1 VYTVQQDATE
11 LVYGPTGTRTV
22 TDFATKSA
30 ECTLGLMSPIGGSPL
45 PHVPKNDLDV
55 LTTIG
60 AGMGALMKGGNLND
74 ATKEMLFPDA
84 GKNIAPGLRMNGSYA
99 GATGFSLNF
108 HSESVTAGCG
118 DAERALEYSVQRAG
132 SRTTLAI
139 KDNPNPI
146 SLQLMPDG
154 SITGEG
160 SVQVNGRVITGTTD
174 DLNNPFVFAPH
185 VARCPV
191 GRLVA
196 GSSVPKL
203 PAAVPSAAPQSAST
217 TDAGSRAKS
226 PGGTSLR
233 ISAGPGVAGLLAGR
247 ALVVLKDNLENVLAS
262 AGISAQGG
270 NSRVSAWAH
279 ACERSTREPICQ
291 QGVNSLANY
300 VVARAGF
307 DGNGTAIFNNVPSS
321 GTFYLV
327 ADTSYT
333 HHLLWNLKVEL
344 KPGAN
349 AITLD
354 ERNTM
359 PINQ

>member
-1 VYTVQQDATE
+1 
-11 LVYGPTGTRTV
+11 
-22 TDFATKSA
+22 
-30 ECTLGLMSPIGGSPL
+30 
-45 PHVPKNDLDV
+45 
-55 LTTIG
+55 
-60 AGMGALMKGGNLND
+60 MKGGNLND
-74 ATKEMLFPDA
+74 ATKEMLFPDEN
-84 GKNIAPGLRMNGSYA
+84 KIAPGLRMNGTYA

-108 HSESVTAGCG
+108 HLESVTVGCG

-132 SRTTLAI
+132 SRATLVI
-139 KDNPNPI
+139 RDNANPI

-174 DLNNPFVFAPH
+174 DLKNPFVFAPH
-185 VARCPV
+185 VARCSV

-196 GSSVPKL
+196 GSSVP
-203 PAAVPSAAPQSAST
+203 AGAVPPAPLASASAA
-217 TDAGSRAKS
+217 DAGPRAAS

-233 ISAGPGVAGLLAGR
+233 ISAGPGVNRLLAGK
-247 ALVVLKDNLENVLAS
+247 ALIVLKESLENVLAS

-270 NSRVSAWAH
+270 STRVSAWAH
-279 ACERSTREPICQ
+279 ACERSPREPICQ
-291 QGVNSLANY
+291 QGVNSLGNY
-300 VVARAGF
+300 VVARTGF
-307 DGNGTAIFNNVPSS
+307 DGNGAAIFNNVPSS
-321 GTFYLV
+321 GTFYVV

-354 ERNTM
+354 ERNTA
-359 PINQ
+359 PIDQ

>member
-1 VYTVQQDATE
+1 
-11 LVYGPTGTRTV
+11 
-22 TDFATKSA
+22 
-30 ECTLGLMSPIGGSPL
+30 
-45 PHVPKNDLDV
+45 V

-60 AGMGALMKGGNLND
+60 AGMGTLMKGGNLND

-84 GKNIAPGLRMNGSYA
+84 GKNVAPGLRMNGSYV

-108 HSESVTAGCG
+108 HPESVTAGCG

-132 SRTTLAI
+132 SRTTLVI

-196 GSSVPKL
+196 GSSVTKPA
-203 PAAVPSAAPQSAST
+203 AAVPSVAPQSAST
-217 TDAGSRAKS
+217 AEAGSRAQS

-233 ISAGPGVAGLLAGR
+233 ISAGPGVSRLLAGK
-247 ALVVLKDNLENVLAS
+247 ALLVLRDNLENVLAS
-262 AGISAQGG
+262 AGVSGQGG
-270 NSRVSAWAH
+270 SSRVSAWAH
-279 ACERSTREPICQ
+279 ACERSAREPLCQ
-291 QGVNSLANY
+291 QGVNSLAPY
-300 VVARAGF
+300 VVARTGF
-307 DGNGTAIFNNVPSS
+307 DANGTAIFNNVPSS
-321 GTFYLV
+321 GTFYIV

-333 HHLLWNLKVEL
+333 HHLLWNIKVEL
-344 KPGAN
+344 KPDAN
-349 AITLD
+349 ALTLD
-354 ERNTM
+354 ERNTT
-359 PINQ
+359 PIDK